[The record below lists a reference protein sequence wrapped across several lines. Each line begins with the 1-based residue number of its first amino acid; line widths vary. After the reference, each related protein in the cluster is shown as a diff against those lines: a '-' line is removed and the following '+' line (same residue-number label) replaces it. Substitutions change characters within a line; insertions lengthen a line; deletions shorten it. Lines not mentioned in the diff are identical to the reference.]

1 MSNSSLVSY
10 TKISPH
16 RRERKHKIDT
26 VSVHCMAG
34 NLSVE
39 SCGAVFSNKN
49 NIASSNYGI
58 GSDGRIALYVPEDER
73 SICTSSIANDDR
85 AVTIEVANDSGAPD
99 WHVSHEAMQSL
110 IKLLADICKR
120 NGIKELKWN
129 IASVSEASK
138 KFNELRNKGY
148 SFDNAA
154 TIAYKN
160 LKENPSVQNMTVHR
174 WFSQKACPGEYL
186 MEMHPY
192 IASEVNKLL
201 KAKNDSTGKYKV
213 LKNRNIRKGASSKS
227 ASVGICTAGIY
238 TITEVKKNSAG
249 NVWGKLKSGIGW
261 INLSTK
267 KDSYAIKLDN

>member
-10 TKISPH
+10 TKISPNKTKG
-16 RRERKHKIDT
+16 RTHKIDT
-26 VSVHCMAG
+26 VSIHCMAG

-39 SCGAVFSNKN
+39 SCGALFSKTSTK
-49 NIASSNYGI
+49 ASSNYGI
-58 GSDGRIALYVPEDER
+58 GSDGRIALYVDEDDR
-73 SICTSSIANDDR
+73 SWCTSNSENDNR
-85 AVTIEVANDSGAPD
+85 AVTIEVANDGGAPE
-99 WHVSHEAMQSL
+99 WHVSHEAIQSL

-120 NGIKELKWN
+120 NGIKELKWKN
-129 IASVSEASK
+129 DK
-138 KFNELRNKGY
+138 KLIGY
-148 SFDNAA
+148 PD
-154 TIAYKN
+154 K
-160 LKENPSVQNMTVHR
+160 QNMTVHR
-174 WFSQKACPGEYL
+174 WFASKACPGEYL

-201 KAKNDSTGKYKV
+201 NGKQDLTGRYRV

-227 ASVGICTAGIY
+227 ASVGICTTGIY
-238 TITEVKKNSAG
+238 TIVEIKKNSAG